1 MRSHEYKS
9 WYRYRKLVTFRFNQ
23 RLQGTYEEKKNDW
36 IQRER
41 LKNSTGL
48 QRWKSAQVS
57 MLIDK
62 FMRHKD
68 DYYVFV
74 IITRKDQCGKPS
86 RIHMPMSWFREQ
98 VMEDVVNKRE
108 FVFRIKTQGFFSV
121 QDMACR
127 GVARIQK
134 ENIEYKDMFLVVD
147 DEPLISDSKMPLMP
161 EDLQESKEEE
171 AKCEEELLV
180 LNGEECREE
189 TKAVKEGEIQDTDR
203 KGKGEENKEMLPSN
217 AQQEDKEAG
226 TICEKRQES
235 PETDRE
241 GGDRATPPAHA
252 ASPDV
257 GVVRRV
263 ASVLLKVVLAV
274 VVVVVFLDAFLPQ
287 LPEE

>member
-1 MRSHEYKS
+1 MARGGYRKCWTDNKYLPREIKSLARRLLRQRARGVCRVYCADEEFLPRKVEIKVRSHVYRS
-9 WYRYRKLVTFRFNQ
+9 WFRYRKLVTFRFNQ
-23 RLQGTYEEKKNDW
+23 RLWTYEQKKNDW
-36 IQRER
+36 IERER
-41 LKNSTGL
+41 RKHSTDL
-48 QRWKSAQVS
+48 QRWTSAQVS

-74 IITRKDQCGKPS
+74 IVTWKDQCGRPS
-86 RIHMPMSWFREQ
+86 RSHVPTSWFRDQ

-108 FVFRIKTQGFFSV
+108 FVFRIQTQAFFSI
-121 QDMACR
+121 QDMAYR

-134 ENIEYKDMFLVVD
+134 GNLEYKDMIQVVD
-147 DEPLISDSKMPLMP
+147 DEPLIS
-161 EDLQESKEEE
+161 DLQESKEEE

-189 TKAVKEGEIQDTDR
+189 T
-203 KGKGEENKEMLPSN
+203 
-217 AQQEDKEAG
+217 
-226 TICEKRQES
+226 
-235 PETDRE
+235 TDRE
-241 GGDRATPPAHA
+241 CEDRATPPARA

-287 LPEE
+287 LPED